1 MKTCPDCGER
11 VYSLGCVN
19 CEEKAYIDQQAVFD
33 AIAKAEAAAGLES
46 DRAAR
51 AVSALGVADDST
63 EATWAGYP
71 LTWGDEG

>member
-19 CEEKAYIDQQAVFD
+19 CDEAAYIEAQALEDQA
-33 AIAKAEAAAGLES
+33 AAEAEE
-46 DRAAR
+46 RYR
-51 AVSALGVADDST
+51 N
-63 EATWAGYP
+63 EAPTWGGYP